1 MRRGLAA
8 FPDRIYDPSYGSM
21 TEKTDARS
29 VELKYEDENI
39 TDVLIGGTWVADITG
54 DPLQLVFPP

>member
-1 MRRGLAA
+1 MDPATQSAEDEKLPLLPSLAA
-8 FPDRIYDPSYGSM
+8 IIFKLLND
-21 TEKTDARS
+21 
-29 VELKYEDENI
+29 DENI